1 MSDRDE
7 ALTATGFDAPGTSG
21 GEQSLQATLFEPLS
35 QDREPKKPPL
45 NPMRLGVA
53 ALATVT
59 ALMLFFLLTARSL
72 EIAVNTE
79 TEASVEIS
87 GLAFPVG
94 NRWLLRAGTYTV
106 TVSAPGYTSWQE
118 TITVG
123 DDASQRLEVS
133 PAILPGLVTI
143 TSEPS
148 GASVQLG
155 DQLLGVTPTEILRLD
170 AGDAQLRLTLP
181 RYQPLAAPVSITGR
195 EVAQTLAFELQPN
208 WADVAF
214 TVGPATATLS
224 VDDVAQPYTAGTPVQ
239 LLAGERR
246 LALAAPGFQTTIRD
260 LAVEAETPQ
269 NLGHIVLTPADGE
282 LRLSSIPS
290 GANVSVNGEFQ
301 GRTPLPI
308 VLAPGRDH
316 RISLARPGYNRT
328 SITVSLDQGSVSERK
343 VTLTPRLGDVVFN
356 IQPDNAELFVDGKP
370 VGTGSQNRQLTAVE
384 HRIEVKLD
392 GYASYRGSILPREGL
407 AQRLD
412 VTLVTEAEA
421 RKAALK
427 PELTSAL
434 GQTLLLIDPL
444 SEPVNAFTL
453 GAARRDPGRRSNE
466 TLRAV
471 RLERAFYIATT
482 ETTNAQFRQFLASH
496 DSGQIEGNSL
506 NREHQPVVTISWQ
519 QAASFCNWLSRREG
533 LPPFYREEAGIIT
546 GFTPESTGYRLPSE
560 AEWAFVARIQG
571 ETTLRHAWG
580 DSFPPEKAVTNVADN
595 TSAFVTGR
603 ILNGYADGH
612 IVSAPVGSYPANP
625 RGLFD
630 LGGNV
635 AEWVHD
641 VYIIPPPSTEEMVDP
656 LGNLRGDNYTV
667 RGGSWGLSRLSELR
681 LTYRDYGAAGR
692 DDLGFRVARYA
703 E

>member
-1 MSDRDE
+1 MNERDE
-7 ALTATGFDAPGTSG
+7 PLSPSGFNAPSAGSHDD
-21 GEQSLQATLFEPLS
+21 SLQAMQFEPLS
-35 QDREPKKPPL
+35 AERGPEKPRL
-45 NPMRLGVA
+45 NPMRLIVA
-53 ALATVT
+53 ALIAVTVCI
-59 ALMLFFLLTARSL
+59 LFFLLTARSL
-72 EIAVNTE
+72 EIVVDTD
-79 TEASVEIS
+79 TSASVDIA
-87 GLAFPVG
+87 GLAIPVG
-94 NRWLLRAGTYTV
+94 SRWLLRPGEYTV
-106 TVSAPGYTSWQE
+106 TVSAAGYATWQE
-118 TITVG
+118 AITVG
-123 DDASQRLEVS
+123 SEASQRLDVS

-143 TSEPS
+143 TTQPS
-148 GASVQLG
+148 GANVQLG
-155 DQLLGVTPTEILRLD
+155 DQQLGVTPTDTLRLD
-170 AGDAQLRLTLP
+170 AGDAVLQLSLP
-181 RYQPLAAPVSITGR
+181 RYQPLSAPVTITGR
-195 EVAQTLAFELQPN
+195 EVAQTLAFELLPD
-208 WADVAF
+208 WADIRF
-214 TVGPATATLS
+214 SIEPKTATLT
-224 VDDVAQPYTAGTPVQ
+224 VDDVAQAYTVGEPVAVLSGEHQ
-239 LLAGERR
+239 LAFS
-246 LALAAPGFQTTIRD
+246 APGFQTAM
-260 LAVEAETPQ
+260 LELSVVAGTPQ
-269 NLGHIVLTPADGE
+269 DLGDIVLTPADGV
-282 LRLSSIPS
+282 LRVSSTPS

-301 GRTPLPI
+301 GRTPLS
-308 VLAPGRDH
+308 VALAPDRDH
-316 RISLARPGYNRT
+316 RISFARPGYNRAT
-328 SITVSLDQGSVSERK
+328 ITVSMEQGSTDERN
-343 VTLTPRLGDVVFN
+343 VTLSPRLGDVVFN
-356 IQPDNAELFVDGKP
+356 IQPDNAELLIDGRP
-370 VGTGSQNRQLTAVE
+370 AGRGSQNQRLTAVE
-384 HRIEVKLD
+384 HRIEVRLD

-482 ETTNAQFRQFLASH
+482 ETTNAQFRQFLAGH

-546 GFTPESTGYRLPSE
+546 GFSPESTGYRLPSE
-560 AEWAFVARIQG
+560 AEWAFVSRIQG
-571 ETTLRHAWG
+571 EEILRHAWG
-580 DSFPPEKAVTNVADN
+580 QTFPPENAVTNVADN

-641 VYIIPPPSTEEMVDP
+641 VYAIPPASTEEVVDP
-656 LGNLRGDNYTV
+656 LGALRGDNYTV

-692 DDLGFRVARYA
+692 DDLGFRIARYA